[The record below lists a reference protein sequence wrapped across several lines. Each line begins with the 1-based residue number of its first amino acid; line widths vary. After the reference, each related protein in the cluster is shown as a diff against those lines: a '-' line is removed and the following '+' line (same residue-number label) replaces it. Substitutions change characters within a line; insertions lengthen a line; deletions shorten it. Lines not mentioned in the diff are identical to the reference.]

1 MPHRMKNV
9 AIYVDVDLTLVDEH
23 QRLKPNAWEGLLT
36 LREAGC
42 RLFLWSTNGADYCRR
57 IAERHE
63 VARLFDAFLPKP
75 DVYVDDMP
83 ATFLNGL
90 LFDVAEQADDWQA
103 LADRIVRDHVQPPP
117 GSAER

>member
-1 MPHRMKNV
+1 MARRMKNV

-23 QRLKPNAWEGLLT
+23 QRLKPSAWEGLLT

-42 RLFLWSTNGADYCRR
+42 RLFLWSTNGADYCRQ

-63 VARLFDAFLPKP
+63 LAPLFDAFLPKP
-75 DVYVDDMP
+75 DIYVDDMP

-90 LFDVAEQADDWQA
+90 LFDVAAHAGDWQA
-103 LADRIVRDHVQPPP
+103 LADRIVRDHVQVQPMPP
-117 GSAER
+117 ER